1 MNRSESKFFNTAQK
15 MDEALLSLL
24 QKKDFEY
31 ITVKEICAAAGVNR
45 STFYLHYE
53 TVGDLLDESL
63 EYMTRRFIEHMSE
76 SAENFVKK
84 LKTCPDEELY
94 LITPEYLVPY
104 LTYIRD
110 NRTLYRAVM
119 HRPKAFRADAASQNM
134 FRYIFEPILERFG
147 VPKEKR
153 RYYMTF
159 YLNGIAAVIE
169 EWLKTDCADSVEDM
183 VSMIEYCVPKRPD
196 MPKI

>member
-1 MNRSESKFFNTAQK
+1 MNRSESKYFNTAQK

-31 ITVKEICAAAGVNR
+31 ITVKEICAVAGVNR

-53 TVGDLLDESL
+53 TIGDLLNESL
-63 EYMTRRFIEHMSE
+63 EYMNRNFIEHMSE
-76 SAENFVKK
+76 SAESFIKK

-119 HRPKAFRADAASQNM
+119 HRPQAFRADTASQNM

-147 VPKEKR
+147 VPKEKC
-153 RYYMTF
+153 RYYMRF

-169 EWLKTDCADSVEDM
+169 EWLEIDCADSVEDM
-183 VSMIEYCVPKRPD
+183 VNMIEYCVPKRPGAS
-196 MPKI
+196 KI

>member
-1 MNRSESKFFNTAQK
+1 MNRFESKYFNTAQK

-53 TVGDLLDESL
+53 TIGDLLEESL
-63 EYMTRRFIEHMSE
+63 RYMNRHFLDHMNE
-76 SAENFVKK
+76 SAGNFTAK
-84 LKTCPDEELY
+84 LKTCAEEELY

-110 NRTLYRAVM
+110 NRVLYRAVM
-119 HRPKAFRADAASQNM
+119 HRPKAFRADAASQAM
-134 FRYIFEPILERFG
+134 FRYIFEPILERYG

-169 EWLKTDCADSVEDM
+169 EWLKADCADPIEDM
-183 VSMIEYCVPKRPD
+183 VKMIQYCVPRSKGET
-196 MPKI
+196 K